1 MISLDVHFNAKQD
14 LVNISQTNPEAASTV
29 LAFLQEL
36 KSDPDW
42 LNKLLTY
49 GNNEI
54 NEFGFNAKPWQK
66 AKASTNLWRLRILDT
81 PATTYRVVYGYHWQ
95 YQQLVVYAVIE
106 KAGFNYDDLT
116 TEINKRIISDWNAI

>member
-1 MISLDVHFNAKQD
+1 LISLDVHFNAKQD